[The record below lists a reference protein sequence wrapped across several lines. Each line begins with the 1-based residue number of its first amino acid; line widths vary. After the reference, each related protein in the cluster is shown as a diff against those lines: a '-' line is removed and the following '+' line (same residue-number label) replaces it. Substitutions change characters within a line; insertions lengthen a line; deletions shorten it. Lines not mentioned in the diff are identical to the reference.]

1 MAAPVGGRGAVVAV
15 RGAAAV
21 GVRWLLRRAARSPR
35 RHRAAAVLRAR
46 AGRGTRALRR
56 AYLHPQ
62 PGTEADPLRGRLE
75 HRDTWREPQRTA
87 RHHRDQRLHRRGHE
101 RPAPLSGGGA
111 VLPGG
116 YGTHSRDAARG
127 NPARRAGGLRHPA
140 SAAVF
145 PPGCERTTGDGL
157 ARHVRGSARGAGGAA
172 PLPRRARDLSAAQ
185 GPGFRIPLGRARG
198 HDARSS
204 ATPARARAGSARRPR
219 LQWARSRHGN
229 RDGAPAGTARPGNP
243 RGGAGLSGH
252 AAAADA
258 IPRPERHRGTGDDPV
273 SEAGGRAGPRARQS
287 LSLTETGMHAT
298 KIGLLTVLVLVNI
311 AFVIGW
317 IWAARRYRLRERP
330 GPADIAIGVV
340 TDFLDTLGIGSYAPT
355 TALFKFRGKPADE
368 LIPGTLNVGHNA
380 SAFLETVLFVTTVS
394 VEPLLL
400 ACMVASATAGAWLG
414 AGVVSRLPRRT
425 IQLFMGVALLVAAF
439 FFLLKN
445 LGAFPP
451 GGTAFALAG
460 WRFALAV
467 AVSFVLG
474 ALMCIGIGNYG
485 PIVIMLSLLGM
496 HPLAAFPI
504 MMASDGILQPVAS
517 LGFFR
522 SGRFAHGP
530 SLGLIIGG
538 VVGVLIS
545 FYIVKQLPLT
555 AMRWLVIVVVSYA
568 AGAMLRSAR
577 ATSRAAPAAAGECHP
592 RIYLRHR

>member
-1 MAAPVGGRGAVVAV
+1 M
-15 RGAAAV
+15 
-21 GVRWLLRRAARSPR
+21 
-35 RHRAAAVLRAR
+35 
-46 AGRGTRALRR
+46 
-56 AYLHPQ
+56 
-62 PGTEADPLRGRLE
+62 
-75 HRDTWREPQRTA
+75 
-87 RHHRDQRLHRRGHE
+87 
-101 RPAPLSGGGA
+101 
-111 VLPGG
+111 
-116 YGTHSRDAARG
+116 
-127 NPARRAGGLRHPA
+127 N
-140 SAAVF
+140 
-145 PPGCERTTGDGL
+145 
-157 ARHVRGSARGAGGAA
+157 
-172 PLPRRARDLSAAQ
+172 
-185 GPGFRIPLGRARG
+185 
-198 HDARSS
+198 
-204 ATPARARAGSARRPR
+204 
-219 LQWARSRHGN
+219 
-229 RDGAPAGTARPGNP
+229 
-243 RGGAGLSGH
+243 
-252 AAAADA
+252 
-258 IPRPERHRGTGDDPV
+258 
-273 SEAGGRAGPRARQS
+273 
-287 LSLTETGMHAT
+287 AT
-298 KIGLLTVLVLVNI
+298 KVGLLTVLVLANI

-317 IWAARRYRLRERP
+317 IWAARHYRLRERP

-394 VEPLLL
+394 VDPVLL
-400 ACMVASATAGAWLG
+400 ACMVASATTGAWLG

-425 IQLFMGVALLVAAF
+425 IQLFMGVALLIAAF

-451 GGTAFALAG
+451 GGTAFALGG

-538 VVGVLIS
+538 VVGVLIA

-568 AGAMLRSAR
+568 AVSMLRSA
-577 ATSRAAPAAAGECHP
+577 
-592 RIYLRHR
+592 

>member
-1 MAAPVGGRGAVVAV
+1 M
-15 RGAAAV
+15 
-21 GVRWLLRRAARSPR
+21 
-35 RHRAAAVLRAR
+35 
-46 AGRGTRALRR
+46 
-56 AYLHPQ
+56 
-62 PGTEADPLRGRLE
+62 
-75 HRDTWREPQRTA
+75 
-87 RHHRDQRLHRRGHE
+87 
-101 RPAPLSGGGA
+101 
-111 VLPGG
+111 
-116 YGTHSRDAARG
+116 
-127 NPARRAGGLRHPA
+127 N
-140 SAAVF
+140 
-145 PPGCERTTGDGL
+145 
-157 ARHVRGSARGAGGAA
+157 
-172 PLPRRARDLSAAQ
+172 
-185 GPGFRIPLGRARG
+185 
-198 HDARSS
+198 
-204 ATPARARAGSARRPR
+204 
-219 LQWARSRHGN
+219 
-229 RDGAPAGTARPGNP
+229 
-243 RGGAGLSGH
+243 
-252 AAAADA
+252 
-258 IPRPERHRGTGDDPV
+258 
-273 SEAGGRAGPRARQS
+273 
-287 LSLTETGMHAT
+287 AT
-298 KIGLLTVLVLVNI
+298 KVGLLTVLVLANI

-317 IWAARRYRLRERP
+317 IWAARHYRLRERP
-330 GPADIAIGVV
+330 GLADIAIGVV

-467 AVSFVLG
+467 GVSFVLG

-517 LGFFR
+517 LRFFR

-530 SLGLIIGG
+530 SLGLAIGG
-538 VVGVLIS
+538 VFGVLVA

-568 AGAMLRSAR
+568 AVSMLRSAR
-577 ATSRAAPAAAGECHP
+577 ATSRAAPAAAVQ
-592 RIYLRHR
+592 